1 MGIRERWGD
10 LDAVRLDEFVPDAHT
25 DIPRLRRGGVDVQFW
40 AAYVPPRFRGSEA
53 TVVADQQI
61 DLIHEL
67 TRRYPSDL
75 ELATSW
81 SDVER
86 ARAAKKVA
94 SMIGVEGG
102 HAIDES
108 LDVLKEFYQR
118 GARYLT
124 LTHNRS
130 LAWADAAGDQPRA
143 GGLSAFG
150 REVVAMMNELGM
162 LVDLSHVTTRTMH
175 DAIEVSAAPVIF
187 SHSSARALVDHP
199 RNVPDEVLA
208 RVPQNG
214 GVVMVNF
221 FSGFLTLEG
230 AASVPGLFEAEE
242 EIREAQ
248 AEPEGYRTEMEA
260 WLEAL
265 AGTRSARSRIT
276 STTSRR
282 SPGPHTS
289 GSGRTSTECRCP
301 RSGWMTSR
309 ATPRSRWSWCAVA
322 TAMTRCGA
330 SWERTFSECYGALMA
345 RPAPSIARSSDPG
358 WATPPV

>member
-265 AGTRSARSRIT
+265 AGTRGTVGTIADHIDHIAQIAGPAHVGLGSDFDGMPMSPIGMDDVSCYPALT
-276 STTSRR
+276 VELVRR
-282 SPGPHTS
+282 GYSDDEVRGVL
-289 GSGRTSTECRCP
+289 GENFLRVLR
-301 RSGWMTSR
+301 R
-309 ATPRSRWSWCAVA
+309 AD
-322 TAMTRCGA
+322 GA
-330 SWERTFSECYGALMA
+330 SGTIDCE
-345 RPAPSIARSSDPG
+345 II
-358 WATPPV
+358 